1 MNSPELSL
9 IIDELRVRYVDAYLS
24 ILPLKYA
31 LYAIGMS
38 EEEYYT
44 IKARIK
50 TEAVE

>member
-1 MNSPELSL
+1 MRSAEMSL
-9 IIDELRVRYVDAYLS
+9 IIEELRVRYVDAYLN

-31 LYAIGMS
+31 LYTIGMS

-44 IKARIK
+44 IKARID